1 MLWKKRSIE
10 VVDWVRIILQSEY
23 LKNKYRTEE
32 KYFTRNRIFTLPRLA
47 VLIMRGMGM
56 PMQNAI
62 NKFFQELGDLEQR
75 PTASAYSQAREK
87 FRGELFL
94 ELLHG
99 AVERFY
105 KHDETYEEDVKLW
118 KGMKLL
124 GVDGTTLNLPDTM
137 ELRAQYSISRNQHEI
152 ERVQA
157 MATVLY
163 DLLNDIPLSV
173 IIGKQRPEKEYL
185 FCHHQRYIG
194 KDAILIMDQGYL
206 DYSVMARFTKKH
218 RLFIIRGRE
227 VRTFNRL
234 VEFALSNEKVDEVTT
249 LSMPQSQKE
258 YVEKKHLPKEI
269 EVRMIK
275 VPLDEEKS
283 EILVTNIFDEAITNS
298 DFKELYSK
306 RWNEET
312 YFDRLKNFFQAEKF
326 SGMSS
331 NAVKQDFYGTVFLS
345 CLESI
350 LMKDTDKE
358 LKEKSQTLKYN
369 YQVNRSVSISTM
381 LNHTV
386 SLLLDETK
394 STGEVFE
401 ELKSYLKKNPCLRR
415 SNRKFERRQR
425 SGSWSLYYN
434 RYKKKLT
441 S

>member
-1 MLWKKRSIE
+1 
-10 VVDWVRIILQSEY
+10 
-23 LKNKYRTEE
+23 
-32 KYFTRNRIFTLPRLA
+32 
-47 VLIMRGMGM
+47 M

-62 NKFFQELGDLEQR
+62 NKFFQELGNGKQS

-87 FRGELFL
+87 FKGELYL

-124 GVDGTTLNLPDTM
+124 GVDGTILNLPDTL
-137 ELRAQYSISRNQHEI
+137 ELRAQYSISTNQSET

-157 MATVLY
+157 MATVVY
-163 DLLNDIPLSV
+163 DLLNDIPVSV
-173 IIGKQRPEKEYL
+173 VIGKQRPEKEYL
-185 FCHHQRYIG
+185 FSTHLKYIG
-194 KDAILIMDQGYL
+194 KTDITVLDQLFL
-206 DYSVMARFTKKH
+206 DYSVMAQFIKKH
-218 RLFIIRGRE
+218 RLFLIRGRDLQ
-227 VRTFNRL
+227 TFNKL
-234 VEFALSNEKVDEVTT
+234 VEFAQNARKIDEVTT
-249 LSMPQSQKE
+249 LFMPSGQKE
-258 YVEKKHLPKEI
+258 YVEKKHLPKDI
-269 EVRMIK
+269 KVRMIK
-275 VPLDEEKS
+275 VPLDEGKS

-326 SGMSS
+326 TGMSD

-350 LMKDTDKE
+350 LTKDTDKE
-358 LKEKSQTLKYN
+358 LKEKSQGLRYN

-386 SLLLDETK
+386 SLLLDKTK
-394 STGEVFE
+394 STEEVFE
-401 ELKSYLKKNPCLRR
+401 ELKGYLKKNPCLRR
-415 SNRKFERRQR
+415 DNRHFERRER
-425 SGSWSLYYN
+425 SGTWYLYYHK
-434 RYKKKLT
+434 YKKKII